1 VHTRTAC
8 DRLVGRL
15 LYYGKPRP
23 IWGRWTMGMLLLGR
37 AYEGFLSG
45 KASRRLPVDGI
56 KDSLV
61 AHGQS
66 GQFYRHLHFHVGC
79 RFLGWPGILASRL
92 MHQVDVLQAARG
104 RLESVVEARGN
115 IAAFACA
122 DVLLDGSR
130 RMLSRRET
138 AAKLRQILAG

>member
-1 VHTRTAC
+1 MKSRTAC

-15 LYYGKPRP
+15 LYYGSPRP

-37 AYEGFLSG
+37 AYEGVLSG
-45 KASRRLPVDGI
+45 KASRKLPVDGI
-56 KDSLV
+56 KEDLV

-79 RFLGWPGILASRL
+79 RFLSWPGILASRL
-92 MHQVDVLQAARG
+92 MHQVDMLQAARG

-122 DVLLDGSR
+122 EVLLHRSR

-138 AAKLRQILAG
+138 ADRLRQILAE